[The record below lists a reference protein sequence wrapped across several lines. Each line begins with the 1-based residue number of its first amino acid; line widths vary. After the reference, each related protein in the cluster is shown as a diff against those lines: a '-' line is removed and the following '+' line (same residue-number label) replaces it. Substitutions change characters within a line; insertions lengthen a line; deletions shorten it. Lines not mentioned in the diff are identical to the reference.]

1 MESNMQIH
9 FIFSND
15 FFDVI
20 VKSIDEAE
28 RLSLMKIP
36 NMLIVKELFN
46 SPCSTLREYFRQM
59 EIDLDRAEEEMNNYL
74 EAYVEEKSERKVK
87 PKSTSISVNVTT
99 DDELS
104 KFFRLCDYKTLLSVR
119 NSVLD
124 DDDPIDE
131 SAFILGLLKN
141 EDKDFL
147 NLLKTLDK
155 VHLKPWLLQMHFN
168 GVLAQTIRV
177 QTFQSHFYS

>member
-74 EAYVEEKSERKVK
+74 EAYVEKKSERKVK
-87 PKSTSISVNVTT
+87 PKSTKNDKIKVTKKGKIKIT
-99 DDELS
+99 
-104 KFFRLCDYKTLLSVR
+104 KNGYFFDMQIY
-119 NSVLD
+119 
-124 DDDPIDE
+124 I
-131 SAFILGLLKN
+131 
-141 EDKDFL
+141 
-147 NLLKTLDK
+147 
-155 VHLKPWLLQMHFN
+155 
-168 GVLAQTIRV
+168 
-177 QTFQSHFYS
+177 